1 MASFLAA
8 AVTHAWPLLIPGF
21 LLLGFSLLSSPASQ
35 AILAESVRMEPRKM
49 GIVFSWVFFFNSIP
63 GALMAFVAGGIA
75 DAPRDHPGFALPL
88 PPQSGNPPPYPTKR
102 KETQR

>member
-35 AILAESVRMEPRKM
+35 AILAESVKMEPRKM

-63 GALMAFVAGGIA
+63 GALMAFVAGVIGDAIGYYFFFQAEDGI
-75 DAPRDHPGFALPL
+75 RDLTVTGVQTCALPI
-88 PPQSGNPPPYPTKR
+88 
-102 KETQR
+102 